1 MDNEKYTT
9 ASYAKLFLLM
19 IIPIY
24 GLCFTVLLAFS
35 KDIEGEIKSLARGAL
50 IARVVFLVALV
61 VGVFVLCSYILPSIS
76 GIFSGIDLLKLF
88 L

>member
-1 MDNEKYTT
+1 MNNVRYTT

-35 KDIEGEIKSLARGAL
+35 KDIEEELKSLARGAL
-50 IARVVFLVALV
+50 IARVIFLIALGIIITVFI
-61 VGVFVLCSYILPSIS
+61 SYILPWVSEYFNTLN
-76 GIFSGIDLLKLF
+76 IFKLF

>member
-9 ASYAKLFLLM
+9 ISYAKLFLLM

-24 GLCFTVLLAFS
+24 GLCFTILLAFS
-35 KDIEGEIKSLARGAL
+35 KDIGEELKSLARGAL
-50 IARVVFLVALV
+50 IARIVCLIVLA
-61 VGVFVLCSYILPSIS
+61 VGISVGLIYIIPMI
-76 GIFSGIDLLKLF
+76 GDFFSKTNILKLF